1 MKWLILPLLYVIQ
14 LHCIS
19 QTVSISDGE
28 FQSEIYGNESEIEG
42 KKRILQGAILNAL
55 EKAYGVAV
63 FQGNNLYI
71 HNSQI
76 GANVESKTLFTMY
89 GETYVK
95 GELLEIISEKFTQIT
110 FENKKLKRNKKTE
123 TLIGMEW
130 RCDVKIKCREYVQ
143 PSCNFYSTTLN
154 CIDTLTCKTT
164 TFRNGESFFIQFQSP
179 KSGFISIFL
188 DDNHSS
194 SILLPYVTNRQDYI
208 GGFPVES
215 NKPYIFFENNKEYF
229 DSKKTQVD
237 ELEWYSKDNMEKL
250 TIVFS
255 PEALIIP
262 DLNQNIIK
270 YVPSNYNLPDNLKS
284 EDFNKWLITL
294 QSKRKDIEIMRIY
307 LNTVDR

>member
-1 MKWLILPLLYVIQ
+1 MKWLILSLLYLIQ

-110 FENKKLKRNKKTE
+110 FENKKLKKNKKTE
-123 TLIGMEW
+123 NSIGIEW

-143 PSCNFYSTTLN
+143 PSCNFNSITLN
-154 CIDTLTCKTT
+154 CPDTNTCKTT
-164 TFRNGESFFIQFQSP
+164 TFRNGESFFIQFKSP

-194 SILLPYVTNRQDYI
+194 SILLPYVTNRQEFI

-215 NKPYIFFENNKEYF
+215 NKSYIFFENNKEYF
-229 DSKKTQVD
+229 DSKKTEVD

-250 TIVFS
+250 TIIFS

-307 LNTVDR
+307 LNTMY